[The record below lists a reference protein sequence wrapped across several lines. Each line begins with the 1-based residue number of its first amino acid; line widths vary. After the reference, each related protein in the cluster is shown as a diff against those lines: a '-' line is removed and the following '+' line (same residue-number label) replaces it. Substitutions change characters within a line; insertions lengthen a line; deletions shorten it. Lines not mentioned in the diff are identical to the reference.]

1 VFLLGGQSN
10 ALGRAPSSGLPTTP
24 VNLQQPQDDVLFYFG
39 STLTTLRPGSGKF
52 TSEFGPEVTFGRTLA
67 DAYPASN
74 FAIIKYAA
82 GGTNLYSQWAP
93 PSGAQYIAFR
103 NTVTNGL
110 AALQAAGHT
119 TEIVGMVWH
128 QGESDALNNQHEA
141 YEGNLTAF
149 IADMRT
155 HYGANL
161 SFLIGEIRWDEPRN
175 GPEFK
180 VVSDAQAA
188 VAAADPNAAFAPAN
202 DLTFSDRFHF
212 DAAGQKTLGER
223 LGSSYVALLNSA
235 DDTTSPTLAGTDIVD
250 DRDGSPVAPG
260 VAVTYTVTFSEDI
273 DHTTVS
279 AADFDNA
286 GTTAISVGTI
296 DETSPGV
303 FTVAITPSSV
313 GTLQLQIPASA
324 VITDNAANALDAGSD
339 IMDDTIISVE
349 MDNTLPTVATFANDV
364 NGGPIFE
371 SHTVTYTVTFSEAM
385 DAATLGADD
394 FENASATAASIDSVS
409 ATGNPAVFEVAA
421 TPSETGTLQLQVKAG
436 AILTDAAGNELD
448 TTSAIPDTS
457 IITVDS
463 LPDVAEINV
472 NLLRTGAQSTVVNPG
487 YGLWAQGGN
496 TWNTGALSSGTSSS
510 YVDSGGNATAVALTL
525 AMATSPVGTNAN
537 GSFGPDGL
545 TGAGTY
551 GGNGG
556 GVSTATISGLD
567 MNQAYELLFYHAK
580 NNVNETETANGVA
593 PEDFTGS
600 TTAANSSV
608 YEDGFDTGTGHFNYY
623 SSVSADGG
631 GNIVISMEGS
641 GHETVTGFQ
650 IRSVANNNTFTNWIG
665 GFPGLGGLTD
675 FTDDSDGDQL
685 ANGLEA
691 WFGTDPG
698 AFDAGLTNLATD
710 GTATTFSHPQ
720 NEDPPSDV
728 TGFYQWSINLT
739 DWYAGDGM
747 DGPPGGPIVT
757 MLPNTVGTTT
767 TVTATASEVLKSLFL
782 RVGVVQD

>member
-52 TSEFGPEVTFGRTLA
+52 TSEFGPEVTFGRTVA

-155 HYGANL
+155 HYGADL

-212 DAAGQKTLGER
+212 DAAGQKILGER
-223 LGSSYVALLNSA
+223 LGSSYVALLDSA

-250 DRDGSPVAPG
+250 DRGGSPVAPG

-313 GTLQLQIPASA
+313 GTLQLQIPAGA
-324 VITDNAANALDAGSD
+324 VITDNAANALDVGSD

-349 MDNTLPTVATFANDV
+349 MDHTIPTVATFANDV

-436 AILTDAAGNELD
+436 ATLTDAAGNELD
-448 TTSAIPDTS
+448 TTSAIPDTL

-472 NLLRTGAQSTVVNPG
+472 NLTRNAPPANTVSNPG
-487 YGLWAQGGN
+487 YGLWAQGAS
-496 TWNTGALSSGTSSS
+496 TWNVSSS
-510 YVDSGGNATAVALTL
+510 KPLSNLVDSNGNPTT
-525 AMATSPVGTNAN
+525 VGFTNSM
-537 GSFGPDGL
+537 GSRNHNAGFGPDDL
-545 TGAGTY
+545 TNQGYYSTNDDVNVA
-551 GGNGG
+551 
-556 GVSTATISGLD
+556 TATISGLGI
-567 MNQAYELLFYHAK
+567 NQSYEMLFYHAA
-580 NNVNETETANGVA
+580 NNPTETQTANGVA
-593 PEDFTGS
+593 PEAFTGS
-600 TTAANSSV
+600 TTAANASV
-608 YEDGFDTGTGHFNYY
+608 YEDGYGAAAGHFLYY
-623 SSVSADGG
+623 SSVSAD
-631 GNIVISMEGS
+631 SS
-641 GHETVTGFQ
+641 GEIEILMSGAGYETVTGFQ
-650 IRSVANNNTFTNWIG
+650 IRSVADNNTFTNWIG

-698 AFDAGLTNLATD
+698 AFDPGLTNLAND

-720 NEDPPSDV
+720 NEDPPSNV

-739 DWYAGDGM
+739 DWYAGDGV
-747 DGPPGGPIVT
+747 DGPPGGPIMT
-757 MLPNTVGTTT
+757 MSPNTVGTTT
-767 TVTATASEVLKSLFL
+767 TVTATASETLKSLFL
-782 RVGVVQD
+782 RVGAVQD